1 MFEKIGQYAETV
13 ATSAGQTRRG
23 FLEWLG
29 NGAMGMAGLLGG
41 LLLFSREA
49 VAYPPGCG
57 YCCPDHTIVRTSCP
71 CTNLTIKHKG
81 MVCPRCISDCG

>member
-1 MFEKIGQYAETV
+1 MFDKIGRYAEAV

-23 FLEWLG
+23 FLERLG
-29 NGAMGMAGLLGG
+29 KGAMSMAGLVGG

-49 VAYPPGCG
+49 HSYTHSCG

-71 CTNLTIKHKG
+71 CTNLSIKHKG